1 MALEPLT
8 GLVRGEP
15 PSAPAWARS
24 RRFRPDEVAM
34 LQRKPGH
41 MQRGRKSRR
50 GLALQLRRAGH
61 NVVQATGRHCGAA
74 MQDPEPIPR
83 PAAKRDLHFSGF
95 RGNLIPDRAGGRKPR
110 LRM

>member
-1 MALEPLT
+1 MAARAT
-8 GLVRGEP
+8 
-15 PSAPAWARS
+15 APAWARS

-61 NVVQATGRHCGAA
+61 NVVR
-74 MQDPEPIPR
+74 R
-83 PAAKRDLHFSGF
+83 
-95 RGNLIPDRAGGRKPR
+95 RGVIAERRCKIQNPSPDRAQKGTCTSAASAGI
-110 LRM
+110 